1 MLNFAKSV
9 GGVYVD
15 NNKIYLKKPR
25 DGFKEKYILRPAD
38 MYNDG
43 WCEGC
48 SEKYLNCVIAGE
60 CKGCKNEGGE
70 NNEEKKPV

>member
-1 MLNFAKSV
+1 M
-9 GGVYVD
+9 D

-25 DGFKEKYILRPAD
+25 DGFKEKHILRPAD

-48 SEKYLNCVIAGE
+48 SEKYINCVIAGE
-60 CKGCKNEGGE
+60 CKGGKDKGGEE